1 MKKDI
6 EFTTVKGTPTEAE
19 SLAISHALAEIVNR
33 TFAHQE
39 LLQTSSTWADPRK
52 NFRAAPNVRYQ
63 GWQIN
68 SL

>member
-1 MKKDI
+1 VKKDI

-19 SLAISHALAEIVNR
+19 ALAISHALAEIVNR

-39 LLQTSSTWADPRK
+39 LLQVGSAWADPRK
-52 NFRAAPNVRYQ
+52 NFRVAPNVRYQ